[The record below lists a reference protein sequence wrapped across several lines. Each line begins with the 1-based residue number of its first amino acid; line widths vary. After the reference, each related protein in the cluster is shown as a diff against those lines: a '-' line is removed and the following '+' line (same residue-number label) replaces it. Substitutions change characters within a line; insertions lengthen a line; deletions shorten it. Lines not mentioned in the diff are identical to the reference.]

1 MLYIYFSAL
10 LIFTPRKLKQHK
22 KNCYAQSAIYS
33 HRLTVYLN
41 GEFVV
46 KNEVLTA
53 YDSMCL
59 RFENLINKNYSIG
72 YKKVK
77 LGQKFNV
84 LSFDK
89 KK

>member
-1 MLYIYFSAL
+1 M
-10 LIFTPRKLKQHK
+10 
-22 KNCYAQSAIYS
+22 
-33 HRLTVYLN
+33 YLN

-89 KK
+89 KKVIFLIGVYITHKSWLQIRQKWSF